1 MSLADKVAALRAFFG
16 VNPDVQLLPAVEAMH
31 AAMGSVAEGALPAQV
46 DALVQATGVVV
57 SAAPAV
63 AAPVAAPIAAPAAA
77 SKASGKRKADSQ
89 EGPPAKQ
96 RTLFAMMPNASKT
109 TIHRDELK
117 KQRQLAA
124 DGIEY
129 TPRLEDRKTFDS
141 EHADSSARVCLCLS
155 LLRGC
160 GVWVRKRIIRWVA
173 LGWLTRVPRQLRCYE
188 IRADHDE
195 TQH

>member
-117 KQRQLAA
+117 KQRQLRV
-124 DGIEY
+124 GSRWHRI
-129 TPRLEDRKTFDS
+129 
-141 EHADSSARVCLCLS
+141 HSSAGGSENL
-155 LLRGC
+155 
-160 GVWVRKRIIRWVA
+160 
-173 LGWLTRVPRQLRCYE
+173 
-188 IRADHDE
+188 
-195 TQH
+195 